1 MSGIRNIRRV
11 KTYDPSIP
19 YTNNVQVNGA
29 DQVQVNGANNIMVNG
44 ANPVYPVNV
53 NGIPL
58 TNTNLI
64 EVGSSDNIEVTDNEV
79 QFVRSI
85 ESTDTNVRP
94 IGVNDIAD
102 ARIWQNEPTTVIPP
116 TVPVTEIIGS
126 PIVNMPGCV
135 KVHKENAKNPKNKN
149 KMLVDDDPKG
159 NTVLCDAGA
168 PYYTPADYD
177 SRGLSWQSL
186 NPESEEAP
194 EGINTGDPP
203 TPDLP
208 DPPGAPE
215 TPGNTA
221 EGPVECPPPNARRI
235 GDLNQAGTEKV
246 SGYKLTPDGKVCETQ
261 WEAIGFAE
269 QYLPSVP
276 IVTTTATIAVVATS
290 SALLAKPL
298 ADLLLKVVKPVV
310 KKVVTKV
317 KSIMGK
323 TDPVLSKRER
333 LLAQRDR
340 NRAIME
346 LRKAL
351 KK

>member
-11 KTYDPSIP
+11 KTYDASIP

-29 DQVQVNGANNIMVNG
+29 DVIQVNGADIV
-44 ANPVYPVNV
+44 APVNV
-53 NGIPL
+53 NGIPV

-64 EVGSSDNIEVTDNEV
+64 QVGQVDNPDNIEVTDNEV
-79 QFVRSI
+79 QFVKNI
-85 ESTDTNVRP
+85 QSTDTNVSP
-94 IGVNDIAD
+94 ISVNEIAD

-126 PIVNMPGCV
+126 PVVNMPGCV
-135 KVHKENAKNPKNKN
+135 KVHKENVKQRSRN

-168 PYYTPADYD
+168 PYYDPAEYDY
-177 SRGLSWQSL
+177 RGLSWQTVY
-186 NPESEEAP
+186 NESEEAP
-194 EGINTGDPP
+194 EGIDTGEPP
-203 TPDLP
+203 TPEIP
-208 DPPGAPE
+208 DAPPAPE

-246 SGYKLTPDGKVCETQ
+246 IGYKLTPDGKVCETQ
-261 WEAIGFAE
+261 WETLSFTE
-269 QYLPSVP
+269 QYLPSIP
-276 IVTTTATIAVVATS
+276 IVSTTATIAVVATS

-310 KKVVTKV
+310 KKVVAKV
-317 KSIMGK
+317 KKILGK
-323 TDPVLSKRER
+323 KEKILSYRER
-333 LLAQRDR
+333 QLAQRDR
-340 NRAIME
+340 NQAIQT
-346 LRKAL
+346 L
-351 KK
+351 KKAMKK

>member
-1 MSGIRNIRRV
+1 MIPDIPVVGGE
-11 KTYDPSIP
+11 SIP
-19 YTNNVQVNGA
+19 FIQVNGT
-29 DQVQVNGANNIMVNG
+29 
-44 ANPVYPVNV
+44 
-53 NGIPL
+53 GIQLIQTIRP
-58 TNTNLI
+58 TNATI
-64 EVGSSDNIEVTDNEV
+64 
-79 QFVRSI
+79 
-85 ESTDTNVRP
+85 RP
-94 IGVNDIAD
+94 IGMSVIAD
-102 ARIWQNEPTTVIPP
+102 ARVWMTEPPQAIPP
-116 TVPVTEIIGS
+116 VVPVTVLAGT

-135 KVHKENAKNPKNKN
+135 KVHKENAKNPQNRN

-177 SRGLSWQSL
+177 YRGLTWQTINTDSD
-186 NPESEEAP
+186 EAP
-194 EGINTGDPP
+194 EGIDTGDPP
-203 TPDLP
+203 TPDIP
-208 DPPGAPE
+208 DAPSPPN
-215 TPGNTA
+215 TPGETA
-221 EGPVECPPPNARRI
+221 GKVECPPPNARRI

-261 WEAIGFAE
+261 WEALGFAE

-276 IVTTTATIAVVATS
+276 IVSTTATIALVATS

-298 ADLLLKVVKPVV
+298 ADLLLKVVKPVI
-310 KKVVTKV
+310 KKVVAKV
-317 KSIMGK
+317 KKIMGK

-340 NRAIME
+340 NRAVME